1 MRSSALVF
9 DQMPLLNVHKSD
21 NGKTAAEMNSA
32 KRACATILGFTHKPR
47 HKTLD
52 FVSVQEN
59 QLCVEKKKNT
69 INETKQKTNKSGA
82 IQAAS
87 RRSENYLWNDCEGL
101 SDETGGF

>member
-32 KRACATILGFTHKPR
+32 KRACATILCFTHKPR

-59 QLCVEKKKNT
+59 QLCVEYKVYLKKKKKYVKRNK
-69 INETKQKTNKSGA
+69 TKNKQIRGYSGGEPPV
-82 IQAAS
+82 
-87 RRSENYLWNDCEGL
+87 RKLPVE
-101 SDETGGF
+101 